1 MMTAEDFK
9 CRFLPLHPK
18 LYRIAFA
25 LVGNADDAEDI
36 LQETYSKLW
45 MKREELEAVRN
56 PEAFCVTWVKNCC
69 LDYLR
74 SPRANRH
81 EEDITEAYALH
92 ADSSPERNAEEKEK
106 IRNIQKWMQRLP
118 EKQQQVLRLQ
128 SFEDCSMEEI
138 AEITGLNAGNI
149 RTLLSRARK
158 TLKEQFYK
166 WYGNE

>member
-1 MMTAEDFK
+1 MTAEDFK
-9 CRFLPLHPK
+9 RRFLPFHPK

-25 LVGNADDAEDI
+25 LVGNSDDAEDI
-36 LQETYSKLW
+36 LQEAYSKLW
-45 MKREELEAVRN
+45 MKREELEVVQN
-56 PEAFCVTWVKNCC
+56 PEAFCVTLIKNAC

-81 EEDITEAYALH
+81 EEDITKAYQLST
-92 ADSSPERNAEEKEK
+92 DSSPERKAEEKEK
-106 IRNIQKWMQRLP
+106 IRNIRKWMRRLP

-128 SFEDCSMEEI
+128 SFEDCSMEEM
-138 AEITGLNAGNI
+138 EKITGLSAGNI
-149 RTLLSRARK
+149 RLLLFRARK

>member
-1 MMTAEDFK
+1 MTAEDFK
-9 CRFLPLHPK
+9 RRFLPFHSK

-25 LVGNADDAEDI
+25 LVGNSDDAEDI
-36 LQETYSKLW
+36 LQEAYSKLW
-45 MKREELEAVRN
+45 MKREELEVVQN
-56 PEAFCVTWVKNCC
+56 PEAFCVTLIKNVC

-81 EEDITEAYALH
+81 EEDITEAYQLST
-92 ADSSPERNAEEKEK
+92 DSSPERKAEEKEK
-106 IRNIQKWMQRLP
+106 ILNIRKWMRRLP

-128 SFEDCSMEEI
+128 SFEDCSMEEM
-138 AEITGLNAGNI
+138 EKITGLSAGNI
-149 RTLLSRARK
+149 RLLLFRARK

>member
-1 MMTAEDFK
+1 MTAEDFK
-9 CRFLPLHPK
+9 RRFLPFHPK

-25 LVGNADDAEDI
+25 LVGNSDDAEDI
-36 LQETYSKLW
+36 LQEAYSKLW
-45 MKREELEAVRN
+45 MKREELEVVQN
-56 PEAFCVTWVKNCC
+56 PEAFCVTLIKNVC

-81 EEDITEAYALH
+81 EEDITEAYQLCT
-92 ADSSPERNAEEKEK
+92 DSSPERKAEEKEK
-106 IRNIQKWMQRLP
+106 IRNIRKWMRRLP

-128 SFEDCSMEEI
+128 SFEDCSMEEM
-138 AEITGLNAGNI
+138 EKITGLSAGNI
-149 RTLLSRARK
+149 RLLLFRARK